1 MVNQKKK
8 TQVETI
14 KTLLEKKNHFVL
26 IKLEKITHASL
37 ESLRKNLKQNQ
48 ASLKVIKNT
57 LFERA
62 VNLIKKPFVKDLKKK
77 FFPLKETSA
86 IVTFDDDWSKPLKI
100 INDFIK
106 KEKTLAFKF
115 GFFDNGFYNNQEVE
129 KIALLPGKDEL
140 MTKIISSL
148 KAPTNKFVYALKYNI
163 NKLVYILK
171 EKSKKN

>member
-8 TQVETI
+8 IQVEKI
-14 KTLLEKKNHFVL
+14 KTLLEENNHFVL
-26 IKLEKITHASL
+26 VKLGKITHSSL
-37 ESLRKNLKQNQ
+37 EGLRKNLKQNQ

-57 LFERA
+57 LFEKA
-62 VNLIKKPFVKDLKKK
+62 VNFIKKPFIKDLKKK

-86 IVTFDDDWSKPLKI
+86 IITFQADWSKSLKI

-106 KEKTLAFKF
+106 KEKTLSFRF
-115 GFFDNGFYNNQEVE
+115 GFLDNNLYDNQEIE
-129 KIALLPGKDEL
+129 KIVLLPSRDEL
-140 MTKIISSL
+140 IGKIISHL
-148 KAPTNKFVYALKYNI
+148 KAPTSRFVYTLKSNI